1 MMKRGELYINWEA
14 FKVEHSTLQHL
25 RFPFSFLLMP
35 VFFLGLSDL
44 LQQHPYPSLPWGP
57 LTLSFLILH
66 VLVYPSSNG
75 YNSWCDQDQGPIGG
89 VLKPLP
95 ASRQLR
101 SISLLFDITALAAGG
116 LLISPTWSAALFA
129 YIIASRAYSHPAIRL
144 KARPWL
150 GWLTVVLFQGPWI
163 LGLVRLAAGQSPLPS
178 LTLVLASALLFGGSY
193 PITQIYQHEED
204 QRRGD
209 LTLSRHLGVRGT
221 LLFSLLT
228 SGLGLILLITPWV
241 QSQLHPQL
249 ALFATVFFLAS
260 MPLIQLVSK
269 VLRDPD
275 FIHSGT
281 PAARAV
287 YQASWALSVGLSTS
301 FIGHCLISA
310 FKSP

>member
-1 MMKRGELYINWEA
+1 MNKRAELEFSGGA
-14 FKVEHSTLQHL
+14 FHLDRSTIQHL

-44 LQQHPYPSLPWGP
+44 LQHHPYPSLPWG
-57 LTLSFLILH
+57 TLVLAFLILH

-75 YNSWCDQDQGPIGG
+75 YNSWCDQDEGPIGG
-89 VLKPLP
+89 ILQPLP

-101 SISLLFDITALAAGG
+101 AVSLLFDIAALLAGG
-116 LLISPTWSAALFA
+116 LLISPTWALGLLA
-129 YIIASRAYSHPAIRL
+129 YIIASRAYSYPRIRL
-144 KARPWL
+144 KSRPWL

-163 LGLVRLAAGQSPLPS
+163 LGLVRLAAGQPPLPS

-221 LLFSLLT
+221 LLFSVLT
-228 SGLGLILLITPWV
+228 SGLGLILLLAPWV
-241 QSQLHPQL
+241 QSQLHAQL
-249 ALFATVFFLAS
+249 ALFAAVFFLAS
-260 MPLIQLVSK
+260 IPLIQLVSK
-269 VLRDPD
+269 VLRDPH
-275 FIHSGT
+275 FIHSGP

-287 YQASWALSVGLSTS
+287 YQASWALSAGLSAI
-301 FIGHCLISA
+301 FLGHSLMA
-310 FKSP
+310 ALKSL